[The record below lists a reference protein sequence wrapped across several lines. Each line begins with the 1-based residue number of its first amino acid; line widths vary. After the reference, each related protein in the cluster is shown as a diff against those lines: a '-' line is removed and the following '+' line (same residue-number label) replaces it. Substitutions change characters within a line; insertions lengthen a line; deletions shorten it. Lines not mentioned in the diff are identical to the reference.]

1 MIKIIQTYFL
11 DADFFLPVMLG
22 HHIGRINSSQ
32 LVTSLNSNRIKTS
45 VSLTLEG
52 VHKTVQIDSKTVP
65 TAFFPLSCG
74 GFNEKRFDLQFG
86 IG

>member
-22 HHIGRINSSQ
+22 HHIGCINSSQ
-32 LVTSLNSNRIKTS
+32 LVTSLNCYRIETS

-52 VHKTVQIDSKTVP
+52 IHKTVQIDGKTVP

-74 GFNEKRFDLQFG
+74 GFNEKRFDLQFI